1 VDEKDLHGHNQGR
14 TLSRP
19 DLNLL
24 VIHEVNYSAKIIYE
38 FQILPEILTILGHT
52 VTIIDYDDS
61 WQATTGQPAVRFGTR
76 VLKGTHK
83 AYPEASVTV
92 RTPGMIR
99 LPVVSRISGA
109 IASSVDI
116 VRVMRSGKFDAVLLY
131 AIPTVGLQA
140 LWAARAFRIPIFFR
154 SIDILNRLVPF
165 PVLRPLTRK
174 LESFIYRRVD
184 AISCVTP
191 HLKDYVESYGVPPS
205 RVEVLPSGVDTRLF
219 SPGPRE
225 EALLAQWGIGP
236 GDPVI
241 FFMGTLY
248 SFSGLDRVIREFGTV
263 LEKHPRARLLVAG
276 VGEDRERLEKL
287 ASEPGVR
294 EHVIFTGLQS
304 YAALPALIR
313 SSDLCINPFELNA
326 ITRDILPTKLF
337 QYLACGKPVLM
348 TELPGTLPFLK
359 GPEDGVVYAATD
371 LLSDRARLDVL
382 GKNALRVAQR
392 DFDWEGIARRLLDWI
407 KRGTN

>member
-1 VDEKDLHGHNQGR
+1 
-14 TLSRP
+14 
-19 DLNLL
+19 LNLL

-38 FQILPEILTILGHT
+38 FQILPEILSMLGHSVT
-52 VTIIDYDDS
+52 VIDYDDS
-61 WQATTGQPAVRFGTR
+61 WKASTGEPTVRFSTR
-76 VLKGTHK
+76 VLPNTHR

-99 LPVVSRISGA
+99 LPVLSRVSGA
-109 IASSVDI
+109 ITTGADI
-116 VRVMRSGKFDAVLLY
+116 VRVMRRGKFDAVLLY
-131 AIPTVGLQA
+131 GLPTVGLQA
-140 LWAARAFRIPIFFR
+140 FFAARAFRIPIFFR

-165 PVLRPLTRK
+165 PVLRLPTRI
-174 LESFIYRRVD
+174 LEAFIYRRVD

-219 SPGPRE
+219 SPGPRD
-225 EALLAQWGIGP
+225 ASLLAQWGIGP
-236 GDPVI
+236 SDPVI
-241 FFMGTLY
+241 FFMGTIY
-248 SFSGLDRVIREFGTV
+248 AFSGLDRVIREFGKV
-263 LEKHPRARLLVAG
+263 LAKHPRARLLIAG
-276 VGEDRERLEKL
+276 VGEDQERLERIS
-287 ASEPGVR
+287 SEAGVR
-294 EHVIFTGLQS
+294 EHVIFTGFQPYS
-304 YAALPALIR
+304 VLPGLIR

-359 GPEDGVVYAATD
+359 GAEDGVVYVSLDDFAAATAD
-371 LLSDRARLDVL
+371 LLSDRARLDQL
-382 GKNALRVAQR
+382 GRNALRVVQQ
-392 DFDWEGIARRLLDWI
+392 DYDWQSIAHRLLGWI